1 MNTKMENTIIKKM
14 SNFFNQ
20 AETQFFLFFCFF
32 FYRKRKKISAT
43 HMCNGHFFLFRQG
56 IKFRI

>member
-20 AETQFFLFFCFF
+20 AETLFLFFYFF
-32 FYRKRKKISAT
+32 IEKEKI
-43 HMCNGHFFLFRQG
+43 
-56 IKFRI
+56 